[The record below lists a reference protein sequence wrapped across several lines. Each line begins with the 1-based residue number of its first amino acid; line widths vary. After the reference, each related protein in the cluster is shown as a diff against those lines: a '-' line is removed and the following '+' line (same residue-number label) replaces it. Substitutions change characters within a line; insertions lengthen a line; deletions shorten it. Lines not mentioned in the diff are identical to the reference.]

1 MSFKLPNIIKTIA
14 SNLDA
19 MGAKCIVVGGSVR
32 DFYLKKEIKD
42 YDIEVYG
49 LDSLD
54 SLQKLLSHYGS
65 VNLVGKSFGVLKFR
79 CNGFEYDF
87 SFPRTESK
95 VGQGHKGFDVKVD
108 GSISFREASKRR
120 DFSINAM
127 GYDIQEGKFLDP
139 YNGMSDLKNK
149 LLKHID
155 DKTFQE
161 DPLRVYRAIQFCARF
176 EFRCDEKTLL
186 LCKKM
191 VDEDTLLT
199 LPKERV
205 LEELKKLF
213 FKASK
218 PSIGF
223 ELMKKLGILK
233 HFRELDAV
241 DKDAWA
247 RTMQSLDAMK
257 RMLVK
262 EDKTNLVYMLS
273 IVCSEFK
280 TPKECESFILRL
292 SDETKLLK
300 SVLNLLKYASQ
311 VSNKELDDTQI
322 KTLAT
327 KVKICELIT
336 FLEAKNITNE
346 TLKQKAKALGV
357 YTKPLDAVLQGR
369 DLISLGLKP
378 SPEFKKILDAVYEL
392 QLNAKIT
399 SKHEAL
405 EYIGSLTK

>member
-233 HFRELDAV
+233 YFSELDELNEDTWLV
-241 DKDAWA
+241 
-247 RTMQSLDAMK
+247 TMKNIDNLKSMLDAEEK
-257 RMLVK
+257 I
-262 EDKTNLVYMLS
+262 NLVFMFSTLCYGFKSLKK
-273 IVCSEFK
+273 SEN
-280 TPKECESFILRL
+280 FILKITN
-292 SDETKLLK
+292 EI
-300 SVLNLLKYASQ
+300 NLLKRVLVLLKYTNE
-311 VSNKELDDTQI
+311 VLNTKIDDEYI
-322 KTLAT
+322 RRLAT
-327 KVKICELIT
+327 KIKICELTT
-336 FLEAKNITNE
+336 FL
-346 TLKQKAKALGV
+346 KAINLPKDGLEDRARLLGV
-357 YTKPLDAVLQGR
+357 YEKPLDVLLQGK
-369 DLISLGLKP
+369 DLIEMGFKP
-378 SPEFKKILDAVYEL
+378 SSKFKEMLDAVYEL
-392 QLNAKIT
+392 QLSAKIT
-399 SKHEAL
+399 SKDEAYAFL
-405 EYIGSLTK
+405 KVT